1 MRELE
6 RENEKE
12 EIKEKNNEEKN
23 KFCGKIIYTVNTNIY
38 N

>member
-12 EIKEKNNEEKN
+12 EIKEKNNEGKN
-23 KFCGKIIYTVNTNIY
+23 KFCGKIIHTINANIY